1 MSLAESTQRSMEEE
15 SFIILGTT
23 PTPSMDNFSLPSPP
37 VASSQPASVVEREIA
52 DSAKSIRMETST
64 QLDSTTYSL
73 LTTGENAL
81 TTSTTSTVAPPQS
94 MKSSYDSPSS
104 PKASIITS
112 TESLRSLPKGSPRSL
127 MLQSIENKENVPRG
141 ESGGTTQSASAAS
154 FILGETQSILQQFPS
169 LAHSSVPFEEIQM
182 LQKLSMEHS
191 QLKESLQRANVAM
204 RKNFASIQ
212 QLQDETKARSAEQ
225 EARVDEQRLK
235 IEQLTAET
243 ARLVA
248 ELEATRAA
256 AKKKETEFEAT
267 RAAAMKKETELEAT
281 NKELQTE
288 LAEIGHVREV
298 ERKAAE
304 TEMDE
309 LRKESSE
316 RLALVQNLSKHA
328 ENLELQIKGF
338 VVVQNNKPESGD
350 GMANYVPADV
360 HRREIKQLERR
371 MSEEVAKNLEFED
384 MRKMYIDEINCL
396 KANVKAAEQVYT
408 ASRTEIQQ
416 RFDDIKARDDTIVD
430 LRKQLTGLQEQVQ
443 VLTAQSDIFQKDFE
457 AERTARQ
464 ELASEKSRILS
475 EFEVLQRRN
484 TVLTTQVSRTESE
497 REEIAKRA
505 AIMVQEATSSQE
517 GAADTT
523 TSASSTPTDEPEDEQ
538 KEPLSLLRCP
548 LCLKG
553 YKDFGSLQSHAAD
566 CMGIE

>member
-1 MSLAESTQRSMEEE
+1 MSMAESSHRSMEEE
-15 SFIILGTT
+15 SFIILGST
-23 PTPSMDNFSLPSPP
+23 PTPSMDNFSLSASPP

-52 DSAKSIRMETST
+52 DSAKSIRMAAST

-73 LTTGENAL
+73 LTNGENAL
-81 TTSTTSTVAPPQS
+81 TTSAATNTVVPPPQS
-94 MKSSYDSPSS
+94 MKSSYESSS
-104 PKASIITS
+104 PKASLITS
-112 TESLRSLPKGSPRSL
+112 TDSMRSLQKGPQRSL
-127 MLQSIENKENVPRG
+127 MLQSIENKENVPRVDTG
-141 ESGGTTQSASAAS
+141 VATQPPASGTAS

-204 RKNFASIQ
+204 RKNYASIQ
-212 QLQDETKARSAEQ
+212 QLQDETKARCAEQ
-225 EARVDEQRLK
+225 EARINEQQNK
-235 IEQLTAET
+235 IEQLIAET

-248 ELEATRAA
+248 ELEAARAA
-256 AKKKETEFEAT
+256 AKEKETKLEEEN
-267 RAAAMKKETELEAT
+267 KK
-281 NKELQTE
+281 LQTE
-288 LAEIGHVREV
+288 LTEIGRVREV

-304 TEMDE
+304 SEMDE

-316 RLALVQNLSKHA
+316 RQALVQNLSKHV

-338 VVVQNNKPESGD
+338 VVVQNNRPESGD
-350 GMANYVPADV
+350 GMTNYVPADV

-371 MSEEVAKNLEFED
+371 MSEQVAKNLEFED
-384 MRKMYIDEINCL
+384 MRKIYIDEIDCL

-408 ASRTEIQQ
+408 ASRTEMQQ
-416 RFDDIKARDDTIVD
+416 LYDDLKIRDDTIADV
-430 LRKQLTGLQEQVQ
+430 RKQLAALQEQVQ

-464 ELASEKSRILS
+464 ELASEKSRILA

-484 TVLTTQVSRTESE
+484 TELTSQVSRTESE
-497 REEIAKRA
+497 RVETAKRA
-505 AIMVQEATSSQE
+505 AIMVQEATSSQDK
-517 GAADTT
+517 AAETT
-523 TSASSTPTDEPEDEQ
+523 TSASSTPKDEPEQEEE